1 MSAKRTE
8 TRLRAAFGFTRLP
21 FAKDLDPDEVFQTPR
36 LERARQ
42 QLDYVASRHGIALLA
57 SEPGLGKST
66 LLRVFLDGLGRTT
79 HAKAYL
85 AFSNCATLDIFRQ
98 IAHLF
103 GLTPAH
109 RKADLML
116 QIQQRLLKLSRTQK
130 LKPVLVIDDAHLLTA
145 RCLDELRLLTS
156 FDVDAR
162 DDLTLVLAGHA
173 QLQAHLALAIN
184 EALAQRIIM
193 RIQLRGLTREEV
205 EGYLAF
211 RLARAGR
218 TGQLF
223 EPAAIEAV
231 AVASG
236 GIPRNVDRIA
246 EGALLIALNKKAKSI
261 SAEHITQTQEETG
274 P

>member
-1 MSAKRTE
+1 MSNKRTE
-8 TRLRAAFGFTRLP
+8 TRLRAAFGLTRLP
-21 FAKDLDPDEVFQTPR
+21 FAKDLQADEVFATPR
-36 LERARQ
+36 FKKARRQLEYLA
-42 QLDYVASRHGIALLA
+42 ARHGIALLA

-66 LLRVFLDGLGRTT
+66 LLRAFLEGLGKST

-85 AFSNCATLDIFRQ
+85 SFSNCATLDIFRQ

-109 RKADLML
+109 RKAELMR
-116 QIQQRLLKLSRTQK
+116 QIQQRLLKLSRNQK
-130 LKPVLVIDDAHLLTA
+130 LKPVLIIDDAHLLTA
-145 RCLDELRLLTS
+145 RCLDELRLLTN

-184 EALAQRIIM
+184 EALAQRIIL
-193 RIQLRGLTREEV
+193 RIQLRALTREEV

-211 RLARAGR
+211 RLQRAGR
-218 TGQLF
+218 DQALF
-223 EPAAIEAV
+223 EPAATEAL

-246 EGALLIALNKKAKSI
+246 EHALLVALNKKAKSV
-261 SAEHITQTQEETG
+261 SAEAVTQAHEEIG
-274 P
+274 L